1 MNSNT
6 LQQLLHSPDTGH
18 STRRHL
24 QPNDRVLTPKRARHP
39 ISSPVTGEPAGARS
53 LRRSRTRPGS
63 TSADPPAAAGQ
74 SLPEETPAGLIR
86 LRGQGRPQAVAAAIA
101 QRPLMPEGRPRN
113 LRGASPRCGVDTASG
128 RVPRGVFDVDL
139 AGAVWSLNA
148 LPKRGYRSAARQ
160 LDPTPLPRNVTR
172 PPQPSADPHSCRKTP
187 KTWVNHGL
195 ILNGSRDEPSDLG
208 FCSPDWTRTS
218 NRPTYRSVCWRRT
231 SWTTAAR
238 SPALGGA
245 GLMSAGSARLL
256 V

>member
-86 LRGQGRPQAVAAAIA
+86 LVSFAPLTYFRGRFGRQEQANEKEAYRVLRDWVLTRQVPADQALDLPKLVQALQIDPENLSRALVKPSLEKLVTRTNSFTEKSRTAGRPEAAAQA
-101 QRPLMPEGRPRN
+101 
-113 LRGASPRCGVDTASG
+113 T
-128 RVPRGVFDVDL
+128 
-139 AGAVWSLNA
+139 
-148 LPKRGYRSAARQ
+148 
-160 LDPTPLPRNVTR
+160 
-172 PPQPSADPHSCRKTP
+172 
-187 KTWVNHGL
+187 
-195 ILNGSRDEPSDLG
+195 
-208 FCSPDWTRTS
+208 
-218 NRPTYRSVCWRRT
+218 
-231 SWTTAAR
+231 
-238 SPALGGA
+238 
-245 GLMSAGSARLL
+245 
-256 V
+256 